1 MASYMLMFCT
11 TMKMIPSLLSR
22 LLAPAFA
29 AGLMIVPA
37 ASLHAN
43 IVAVPDV
50 GGLQAFEDTN
60 TGLTWLAL
68 DNFFNQTPDQEIVT
82 AATAGFTVADA
93 SQVETLLDS
102 LPLTGGQWTAD
113 AAIMG
118 SAPNRGLIWGDF
130 ADSSNPNNQ
139 EWAYAYSTDTA
150 WTFEGD
156 GFSLGSTEFTNGQV
170 PNGGTTD
177 ADLNLWAIET
187 GTQSVGSSVPD
198 GFPTVLMLG
207 VSILMLAGLRW
218 RFGAASAR

>member
-1 MASYMLMFCT
+1 
-11 TMKMIPSLLSR
+11 MKMIHSLLSR
-22 LLAPAFA
+22 LLVPAIT

-50 GGLQAFEDTN
+50 DGLQAFEDTN

-68 DNFFNQTPDQEIVT
+68 DNFFNETPDQEIAA

-93 SQVETLLDS
+93 SQVETLLGS
-102 LPLTGGQWTAD
+102 LPLTGGQWTTD

-118 SAPNRGLIWGDF
+118 SAPNRALIWGDF
-130 ADSSNPNNQ
+130 ADPSNPTNQ
-139 EWAYAYSTDTA
+139 EWAFAYSTDTT

-156 GFSLGSTEFTNGQV
+156 GFSLGNTGFTNDQV
-170 PNGGTTD
+170 PNGGGTD

-187 GTQSVGSSVPD
+187 GTQTTGSSGVPD
-198 GFPTVLMLG
+198 AFPTVLMLG
-207 VSILMLAGLRW
+207 ASFLMLAGLRLK
-218 RFGAASAR
+218 FGAASAR

>member
-1 MASYMLMFCT
+1 
-11 TMKMIPSLLSR
+11 MKMIHSPLSR
-22 LLAPAFA
+22 LLAPAVIA

-50 GGLQAFEDTN
+50 GGFQAFEDTN

-68 DNFFNQTPDQEIVT
+68 DNFFNESPDQEIAA

-102 LPLTGGQWTAD
+102 LPLTGGQWATD

-118 SAPNRGLIWGDF
+118 SAPNRALIWGDF

-139 EWAYAYSTDTA
+139 EWAYAYSTDTS
-150 WTFEGD
+150 WTFAGD
-156 GFSLGSTEFTNGQV
+156 GFSLGNTGFTNNQV
-170 PNGGTTD
+170 PNSGGTD
-177 ADLNLWAIET
+177 ADLNLWAVET
-187 GTQSVGSSVPD
+187 GTGSSGVPD
-198 GFPTVLMLG
+198 GFPTVIMLG
-207 VSILMLAGLRW
+207 ASILMLAGLRW
-218 RFGAASAR
+218 KFGAASAR